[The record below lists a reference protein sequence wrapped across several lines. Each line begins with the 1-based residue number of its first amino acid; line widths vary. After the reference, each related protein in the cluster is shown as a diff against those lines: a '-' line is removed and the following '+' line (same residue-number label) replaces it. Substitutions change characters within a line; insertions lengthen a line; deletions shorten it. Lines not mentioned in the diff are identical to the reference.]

1 VTSGEGGVG
10 MTRRLEVVRA
20 GALTTVQDAGRAGLA
35 HLGVP
40 PSGALDQD
48 ALALGN
54 RLLGNAPDAA
64 ALETTLDGVALRPD
78 AGCRIVVTGAPAAVT
93 IDGRPAAWGAAVDVP
108 AGARLEIGPA
118 EAGLRSYVAVAGG
131 MCSEVVL
138 GSRSH
143 DVLSGLGPPPLRTG
157 DLLELGDRR
166 ALIPPAVDV
175 APQPAPPA
183 ALEPTLWDGPRR
195 GRLTEEGEATLRNAT
210 WTVASASNRIGLRLE
225 GPALALAS
233 REELRSEG
241 IVTGAVQVPPDG
253 RPVIF
258 LRDHPTTGGYP
269 VIGVIDPSD
278 LSPCAQARPGTPVRF
293 HPRTPTWAVRI

>member
-1 VTSGEGGVG
+1 VTA
-10 MTRRLEVVRA
+10 RALEVVRP
-20 GALTTVQDAGRAGLA
+20 GAFTTVQDGGRPGYG

-40 PSGALDQD
+40 PSGALDQQ
-48 ALALGN
+48 ALALAN
-54 RLLGNAPDAA
+54 RLLGNPARAA

-78 AGCRIVVTGAPAAVT
+78 GDCRVAVTGAPAAVT
-93 IDGRPAAWGAAVDVP
+93 IDGHPAAWGAVVDVP
-108 AGARLEIGPA
+108 AGACFEVGA
-118 EAGLRSYVAVAGG
+118 ASAGLRSYLAVAGG
-131 MCSEVVL
+131 VSTDEVL
-138 GSRSH
+138 GSHSH
-143 DVLSGLGPPPLRTG
+143 DVLSGLGRGPLRAGERLAVG
-157 DLLELGDRR
+157 DAGGTR
-166 ALIPPAVDV
+166 PPAVDV

-183 ALEPTLWDGPRR
+183 GLELTLWDGPRR
-195 GRLTEEGEATLRNAT
+195 DRLAAQGEATLRSAT

-241 IVTGAVQVPPDG
+241 VVTGAVQVPLDG

-278 LSPCAQARPGTPVRF
+278 LSACAQARPGIPVRF
-293 HPRTPTWAVRI
+293 HPRAVGWPAR

>member
-1 VTSGEGGVG
+1 
-10 MTRRLEVVRA
+10 MTARTVEVVRA
-20 GALTTVQDAGRAGLA
+20 GALTTVQDAGRVGLE

-48 ALALGN
+48 ALALAN
-54 RLLGNAPDAA
+54 RLLGNPPGSA

-78 AGCRIVVTGAPAAVT
+78 AACRVVVTGAPAAVS
-93 IDGRPAAWGAAVDVP
+93 IDGRPAAWGATVDVP
-108 AGARLEIGPA
+108 AGARLEIGSA
-118 EAGLRSYVAVAGG
+118 ATGLRSYVAVAGG
-131 MCSEVVL
+131 VCSEMVL

-143 DVLSGLGPPPLRTG
+143 DVLSGLGPPPLQA
-157 DLLELGDRR
+157 GDRL
-166 ALIPPAVDV
+166 ALGEAPSSVAAAVDV

-183 ALEPTLWDGPRR
+183 ALELTLWDGPRR
-195 GRLTEEGEATLRNAT
+195 KRLAQDGEATLRGAI

-225 GPALALAS
+225 GPTLELAS

-253 RPVIF
+253 RPLIF

-278 LSPCAQARPGTPVRF
+278 LSACAQARPGTPVRF
-293 HPRTPTWAVRI
+293 HSRAVPWASEAPALRFT